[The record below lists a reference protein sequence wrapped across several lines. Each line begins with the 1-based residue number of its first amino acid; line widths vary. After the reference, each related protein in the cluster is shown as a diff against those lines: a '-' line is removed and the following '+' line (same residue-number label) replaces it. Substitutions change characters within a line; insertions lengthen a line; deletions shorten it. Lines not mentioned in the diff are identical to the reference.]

1 MPVHPESFHDPNIIY
16 VGEPTTLPANAAP
29 PVDVYVADLSEDN
42 AFRIAANTGVKTPIP
57 GASYA
62 FALASDRS
70 GNVFLAEPGNLGVI
84 KLPAGG
90 GPETILAD
98 GLVQPDG
105 VAVDWADNVY
115 TVGKTLDAG
124 STFKA
129 LKIPADGGPPIVIWT
144 ETERIPSAIAVDIP
158 GNVYIYTEHQTTIL
172 PIAVVKIPA
181 DGGPEIVINVA
192 RNDAGNAFAVDPS
205 GQHVYFGDGDQI
217 VKVPV
222 SGGPPAR
229 LGTNL
234 RGASGVA
241 VDAAGNVYITD
252 LYNNRIVQIPADSG
266 PQVTIGRTRW
276 PVNVAV
282 QPTLVFNRHPPNLIR
297 ELLGGLDRDGG
308 TGLVIGNH
316 FIPIPPRSPV
326 MSIIAQAAAPY
337 LARAIESPELGEHIR
352 TLK

>member
-98 GLVQPDG
+98 GLVQPCG

-129 LKIPADGGPPIVIWT
+129 VKKCQKSDESFPSITPHDLRHSAASLAVSAGTNVKAVQRMLGHAKASMTLDVYADLFDEDLDSVAANLGAAIRSAAYPPA
-144 ETERIPSAIAVDIP
+144 
-158 GNVYIYTEHQTTIL
+158 Q
-172 PIAVVKIPA
+172 
-181 DGGPEIVINVA
+181 
-192 RNDAGNAFAVDPS
+192 
-205 GQHVYFGDGDQI
+205 DQI
-217 VKVPV
+217 
-222 SGGPPAR
+222 
-229 LGTNL
+229 
-234 RGASGVA
+234 
-241 VDAAGNVYITD
+241 
-252 LYNNRIVQIPADSG
+252 
-266 PQVTIGRTRW
+266 
-276 PVNVAV
+276 
-282 QPTLVFNRHPPNLIR
+282 
-297 ELLGGLDRDGG
+297 
-308 TGLVIGNH
+308 
-316 FIPIPPRSPV
+316 
-326 MSIIAQAAAPY
+326 
-337 LARAIESPELGEHIR
+337 
-352 TLK
+352 